1 MDEHGSPMIIVS
13 ESCRTHLRRGRR
25 PSSLWYHRVRESFT
39 RFSSVETRL
48 TFVAVFVSRSRIAH
62 PCKKKKKKKLD
73 ARVLWMLLASDRGNE
88 FPATEI
94 ISFDRAVAWTRYNFL
109 AHPPSNILLPS
120 FRFFRL
126 QGEWNACERGQKLEW
141 GGILF
146 FFFQFLSLGNL

>member
-62 PCKKKKKKKLD
+62 PCKKKKKKSWTHEFYECCSHRIAATNSQQLKLS
-73 ARVLWMLLASDRGNE
+73 ASIEQWPELA
-88 FPATEI
+88 I
-94 ISFDRAVAWTRYNFL
+94 ISSHT
-109 AHPPSNILLPS
+109 PPPIFYFPLFVS
-120 FRFFRL
+120 FVY
-126 QGEWNACERGQKLEW
+126 K
-141 GGILF
+141 
-146 FFFQFLSLGNL
+146 GNGMRVKEGRS